1 MTNPGNQKQVTVQ
14 PSGKSMRQQNPRQS
28 VPRLQGQRP
37 NQPRMPTRGPS
48 QGLPRGQPPLPRGQ
62 PPQPPGQPPQPRGQ
76 PNMRPRHQLR
86 PHHQMPHNATWR
98 ANMMPPRMPM
108 NHPP

>member
-1 MTNPGNQKQVTVQ
+1 
-14 PSGKSMRQQNPRQS
+14 MRQQNPRQS
-28 VPRLQGQRP
+28 VPRLQGQMRP
-37 NQPRMPTRGPS
+37 NQPRMPPRGP
-48 QGLPRGQPPLPRGQ
+48 PRGQPPLPRGQ
-62 PPQPPGQPPQPRGQ
+62 PPQPPGQPPQPPRGQPPQPPRGQ